1 MTKTARVNV
10 VQADDR
16 PLFRLGG
23 AMAVCGAAVAFVGN
37 ALHPRSTEYYGDPV
51 AWLNHQTQM
60 SIWFLSHVLILLGM
74 IALVGG
80 FVALS
85 RSLAGTRGYGIGHLA
100 LANALVGSA
109 LIMVTLAIDGLVV
122 AQLVD
127 VWKVTEAPSPDA
139 ILAASIM
146 YHTIFSLLYLF
157 MISLF
162 GLAPIFYGIAMLLS
176 KVYASWFSW
185 AGVLIGSSA
194 VITGLFSMCGI
205 ASEFLD
211 AVVWSVVAS
220 LFSIWFLI
228 IGVLL
233 WRRAGDVP
241 LAVEN

>member
-1 MTKTARVNV
+1 MTKTSRVNA
-10 VQADDR
+10 VQDDR

-23 AMAVCGAAVAFVGN
+23 AMAVGGAVVAFVGN

-85 RSLAGTRGYGIGHLA
+85 RSLAGTRGYGIGQLA
-100 LANALVGSA
+100 LANAVIGSA
-109 LIMVTLAIDGLVV
+109 LIIVTLVIDGLVV
-122 AQLVD
+122 AQLAHL
-127 VWKVTEAPSPDA
+127 WKVTEAPSPDDSLTVS
-139 ILAASIM
+139 IL
-146 YHTIFSLLYLF
+146 YYTIFNLLYAF
-157 MISLF
+157 MITLF

-176 KVYASWFSW
+176 KLYASWFSY
-185 AGVLIGSSA
+185 AGVLIGSST
-194 VITGLFSMCGI
+194 VITGMLSMCGI

-211 AVVWSVVAS
+211 AVVWSVEAS
-220 LFSIWFLI
+220 LFVIWFLI

-233 WRRAGDVP
+233 WRRGADVP
-241 LAVEN
+241 LAVES